1 MATARNARSMNS
13 NLRKLGFRVQPVEQ
27 RLKDSKRPKEFAMR
41 APPNGR
47 D

>member
-1 MATARNARSMNS
+1 MATARNERSMNS
-13 NLRKLGFRVQPVEQ
+13 NSRKLGFRAQRVGQ

-41 APPNGR
+41 VPPNER